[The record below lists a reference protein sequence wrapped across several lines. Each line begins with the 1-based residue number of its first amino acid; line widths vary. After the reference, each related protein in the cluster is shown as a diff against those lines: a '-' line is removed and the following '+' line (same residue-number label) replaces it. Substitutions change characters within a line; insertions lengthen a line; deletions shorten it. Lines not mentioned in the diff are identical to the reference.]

1 MRLCGHETFGS
12 SLCRDIDVRL
22 ALEVVK
28 RVALHSVAVVLNFRF
43 APLLVLSG
51 SLPLIKLGAVLG
63 RSPRKAGG
71 GFEAVQSADPS
82 AVWQLHRVSEFTLR

>member
-1 MRLCGHETFGS
+1 MMRLCGHETFGS

-43 APLLVLSG
+43 AHKFCDEEVFAF
-51 SLPLIKLGAVLG
+51 IKLYAIFIYLYSFLCVKYILYI
-63 RSPRKAGG
+63 
-71 GFEAVQSADPS
+71 
-82 AVWQLHRVSEFTLR
+82 LL

>member
-51 SLPLIKLGAVLG
+51 SLPLIT
-63 RSPRKAGG
+63 
-71 GFEAVQSADPS
+71 
-82 AVWQLHRVSEFTLR
+82 RVYFYLNRVYAHHHAASNAAILPNAAFKSHERPVVRRL